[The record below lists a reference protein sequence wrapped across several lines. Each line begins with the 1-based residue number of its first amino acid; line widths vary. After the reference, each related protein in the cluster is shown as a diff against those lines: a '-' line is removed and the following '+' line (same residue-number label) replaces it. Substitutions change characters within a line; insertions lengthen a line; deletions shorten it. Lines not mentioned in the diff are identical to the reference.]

1 LEDARKHPI
10 IVDFIAE
17 VKQNV
22 LDSNDVLSDNPTIE
36 LLDRC
41 KTLEVGIG
49 GGEIKASET
58 IELLDRCKTL
68 EEAKEDPLVREL
80 IGKLKNKVS
89 STAGKTIYWED
100 VLEGNPNVSTLLG
113 YALLSELDVPKNY
126 DLRREILDEH
136 RDVPVLLFYS
146 LLSQITNSPG
156 CEVLRGKFE
165 TKNKASARDI
175 GRKPT
180 LDNRPK

>member
-1 LEDARKHPI
+1 MTRKIFDRENALLRCHSLEDARKHPI
-10 IVDFIAE
+10 IIDFIAE

-41 KTLEVGIG
+41 KTLE
-49 GGEIKASET
+49 
-58 IELLDRCKTL
+58 
-68 EEAKEDPLVREL
+68 EAKEDPLVREL

-89 STAGKTIYWED
+89 SAAGKTIYWED
-100 VLEGNPNVSTLLG
+100 VLEGNPNISTLLG

-175 GRKPT
+175 SRKPT
-180 LDNRPK
+180 LDKMPK